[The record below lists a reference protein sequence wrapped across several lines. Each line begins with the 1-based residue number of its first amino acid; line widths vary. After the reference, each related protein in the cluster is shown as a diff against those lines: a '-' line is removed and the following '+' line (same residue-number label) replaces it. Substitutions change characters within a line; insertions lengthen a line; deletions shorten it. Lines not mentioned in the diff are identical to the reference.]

1 MKRIL
6 SLILAGLMA
15 VSLLAGC
22 SNTDNG
28 GDTNSNQTSKVQDDK
43 GNNKGPDIE
52 EIRKNGLPDNLIDYD
67 ADYEEKENDEWKYR
81 DYGTFISILGYKGTS
96 TKIHIP
102 DEIDGKPVLSV
113 YDFYFYNE
121 GLASE
126 DYVSMTMTDNI
137 IHINKQAFTFYTN
150 IDSLKE
156 ITLSKNIKK
165 VTKEAFTGIPI
176 EKVVLPE
183 GLEEIDECAF
193 QSCES
198 LKEINFP
205 DSLKFIG
212 YGAFFD
218 TPKEHEAYDVIA
230 ETQMKYPEMYKGKF
244 GYEHVGN

>member
-28 GDTNSNQTSKVQDDK
+28 GDTSNPDQTNQTSDVQENE

-67 ADYEEKENDEWKYR
+67 AEYEEKENDEWKYR

-113 YDFYFYNE
+113 FLFSLENE
-121 GLASE
+121 SLKS
-126 DYVSMTMTDNI
+126 SSISITMTDNI
-137 IHINKQAFTFYTN
+137 IHVFSFEACGGALH
-150 IDSLKE
+150 D
-156 ITLSKNIKK
+156 ITLSKNLKK
-165 VTKEAFTGIPI
+165 CGRFLGCGNL
-176 EKVVLPE
+176 EKVVLPD
-183 GLEEIDECAF
+183 GLEEIKRGAF
-193 QSCES
+193 QSCS
-198 LKEINFP
+198 KLVDINIP
-205 DSLKFIG
+205 DSVKFIG
-212 YGAFFD
+212 YGAFFGTAVED
-218 TPKEHEAYDVIA
+218 EMDAKI
-230 ETQMKYPEMYKGKF
+230 QKLKLKYPELYTHEN
-244 GYEHVGN
+244 GY